1 MHHACFR
8 SYVYLWWLGSFSNLE
23 MEIKTWINCYRYIA
37 CWRTKLE
44 KACKA
49 YTSFAVSP
57 SRFSFRPF
65 PKKRPILKLPDYDY
79 STRIPQVSHF
89 RMLFSCW
96 SVDLTAFS
104 NLFWFFFPSYKTLI
118 QGQLLKTTMA
128 SESVYSISDFR
139 GLIQLLMQ
147 LLIPAFSLMVKNYA
161 LFLSYRSTVDIIYSL
176 VNGQS
181 DEHMGYF

>member
-1 MHHACFR
+1 MKNEVGKSVQSIYVFR
-8 SYVYLWWLGSFSNLE
+8 CLPIAFLFS
-23 MEIKTWINCYRYIA
+23 
-37 CWRTKLE
+37 
-44 KACKA
+44 
-49 YTSFAVSP
+49 
-57 SRFSFRPF
+57 PF
-65 PKKRPILKLPDYDY
+65 PQETPDTQA
-79 STRIPQVSHF
+79 TRLRLFDKDSSSVPLQ
-89 RMLFSCW
+89 MLFSCW
-96 SVDLTAFS
+96 SVDLAAFS
-104 NLFWFFFPSYKTLI
+104 NLFWFSFPSYKTLI

-139 GLIQLLMQ
+139 GLIELLMQ